1 MSDWG
6 SGYIVDAAYVT
17 DFCGLQAPSLL
28 AFAALCSDTIAPGGS
43 GEPIVWCDLGCGQG
57 YTANVVAA
65 ANPAAQVFGF
75 DFHPGHIANARAMA
89 RAGGLSNVEFVE
101 ASFEELLANDRLP
114 QFDIIC
120 MHGIFSWISAENRR
134 ILVALLRRQL
144 KPGGLLYIAYD
155 CLPGWASFLPLR
167 DLFPRH
173 FSPGPGV
180 SSASAAKQALDYVE
194 GLRAA
199 SSRLHEQHANV
210 EPLTTKLKAMPGDFI
225 AHEILTRDWKP
236 FSFSE
241 MAATLAEAKLS
252 FLGSANV
259 SDGIAYLNFTEQ
271 QQAFLA
277 GLSDPV
283 LAEAT
288 RDLILLR
295 NFRRDIFV
303 KGPLSAN
310 AAELNERWLGARFA
324 LTTAPDQIAASF
336 ETPLGKFEFDAKAHV
351 PFLNALSEG
360 PMTLREAIAKG
371 FRQTPNPA
379 SLADAIRIL
388 VARGIVQPA
397 LPADGENARAA
408 STRAFNGALLLRA
421 MAGQELSFL
430 ASPVTGGGV
439 RVDRLTQL
447 YLQARREGLTDL
459 DVFSS
464 KVAQSAKLT
473 NEEGAAL
480 SFEQTCATLR
490 ESAER
495 IHTVVAPHLASLG
508 IDGAS
513 VR

>member
-17 DFCGLQAPSLL
+17 DFCSLQAPSLL
-28 AFAALCSDTIAPGGS
+28 AFAALCADTVAPGGS
-43 GEPIVWCDLGCGQG
+43 GEPIAWCDLGCGQG

-65 ANPAAQVFGF
+65 ANPSARVFGF

-89 RAGGLSNVEFVE
+89 RAGGLSNVEFGE
-101 ASFEELLANDRLP
+101 ASFEELLADERLP

-120 MHGIFSWISAENRR
+120 LHGIFSWVSAENRR
-134 ILVALLRRQL
+134 ILVALIRRQL

-210 EPLTTKLKAMPGDFI
+210 EPLTAKLKAMPGDFI

-259 SDGIAYLNFTEQ
+259 SDAIAYLNFTEPQ
-271 QQAFLA
+271 QSFLA
-277 GLSDPV
+277 SIHDPA

-303 KGPLSAN
+303 KGSVSVN
-310 AAELNERWLGARFA
+310 AAELNERWLDTRFA
-324 LTTAPDQIAASF
+324 LTMAPDQIPASF
-336 ETPLGKFEFDAKAHV
+336 ETPLGKFEFDADAHV

-360 PMTLREAIAKG
+360 PMTLREALATG
-371 FRQTPNPA
+371 FRQAPNLA

-397 LPADGENARAA
+397 LPAAGDDARAQ

-439 RVDRLTQL
+439 RADRLTQL
-447 YLQARREGLTDL
+447 YLHARREGLTDL
-459 DVFSS
+459 DAFSS
-464 KVAQSAKLT
+464 KVAQSAKMADA
-473 NEEGAAL
+473 EGKSL
-480 SFEQTCATLR
+480 SPGEILATLR
-490 ESAER
+490 EQAQR
-495 IHTVVAPHLASLG
+495 IDSVVAPYLSSLG
-508 IDGAS
+508 IS
-513 VR
+513 